1 MCPDR
6 YKQPGSLQPDN
17 GGLDPGMTDE
27 RMSIHTRLEKSSDG
41 DLLREKSG
49 TQPLRATCML
59 GE

>member
-1 MCPDR
+1 
-6 YKQPGSLQPDN
+6 
-17 GGLDPGMTDE
+17 MTDE
-27 RMSIHTRLEKSSDG
+27 MMSIHTLLEKSSDG